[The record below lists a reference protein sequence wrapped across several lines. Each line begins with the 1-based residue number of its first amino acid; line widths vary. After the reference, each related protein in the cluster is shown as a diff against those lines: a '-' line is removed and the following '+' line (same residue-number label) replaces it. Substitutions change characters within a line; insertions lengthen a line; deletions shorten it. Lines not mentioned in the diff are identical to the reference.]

1 MEMIYKIISVNIVSL
16 SILATT
22 GMGLQ
27 AQTSPFDSAVF
38 RDAALIREHV
48 DCFTDRSLYI
58 TGEVIRFR
66 ANVHCTGNPLD
77 REWSS
82 VLYVELLS
90 ATGGRGV
97 YGKFPIHDQV
107 SIGEIAIPAGILTG
121 NYFLRCYTR
130 WMRNRGPEEYSYIP
144 LRIINP
150 ERPELS
156 GEIPSGDTGASL
168 SNQFVR
174 EDVLEFSDHPTNYNR
189 GDTITLGLFTA
200 ESDFYGMAE
209 GCITVVPVGV
219 KPADPTQ
226 IAGLQRE
233 SLNSFQVK
241 FLPDLFGATISGIV
255 FKPGVEQQIE
265 QDARIHIT
273 LIGDQQDYLVT
284 HSDSYGRFSITL
296 PYREGKLKLLVQSEN
311 PDTGRVEV
319 KIDQDFDQRN
329 LLIQTGPF
337 NLNKEEEQMVT
348 VMARKV
354 QLSRIYQ
361 QTDSTQMKRTEN
373 MRVPFYG
380 SPTFSVNM
388 DEFILL
394 PTLEEVFIN
403 LVPGVIPV
411 TRKNR
416 TSLLIRSKNPSI
428 SIYDPLIMI
437 DEVPVFNIDKF
448 MSVHTDKISRIDVIE
463 DVYLKGDIRFG
474 GIINL
479 YSKEKDMAG
488 IDLPGNSF
496 FIDCLAMHS
505 PPSVV
510 EEIVSQYDRMPDT
523 RNTLLWIPQLQVKR
537 DIVSWISF
545 IAPDYPGEYVVL
557 FRGLDMLGELIS
569 AESTIHIQ

>member
-1 MEMIYKIISVNIVSL
+1 MIYKIISVNLVSL
-16 SILATT
+16 SIFSATDVD
-22 GMGLQ
+22 LQ

-38 RDAALIREHV
+38 RDAALIYEHV
-48 DCFTDRSLYI
+48 DCFTDRPLYI
-58 TGEVIRFR
+58 TGETIRFR

-90 ATGGRGV
+90 AAGGREV
-97 YGKFPIHDQV
+97 YGKFPIHDQR
-107 SIGEIAIPAGILTG
+107 SIGEIAIPAEILTG

-130 WMRNRGPEEYSYIP
+130 WMRNRGQEEYSYIP

-150 ERPELS
+150 KRPELS
-156 GEIPSGDTGASL
+156 GEIPPGNTGASL
-168 SNQFVR
+168 SGQFVKK
-174 EDVLEFSDHPTNYNR
+174 DVLEFSDHPTNYNR
-189 GDTITLGLFTA
+189 GDTITLGLFIT
-200 ESDFYGMAE
+200 ESDISGMAE
-209 GCITVVPVGV
+209 GCITVVPIGV
-219 KPADPTQ
+219 KPAGPMQIERLPGEDP
-226 IAGLQRE
+226 
-233 SLNSFQVK
+233 NSFQVK

-255 FKPGVEQQIE
+255 YKPGAEQQIV

-273 LIGDQQDYLVT
+273 LTGDRQDYLVA
-284 HSDSYGRFSITL
+284 HSDSYGKFSITL

-311 PDTGRVEV
+311 PDTGRVDL

-329 LLIQTGPF
+329 LLIQTEPF
-337 NLNKEEEQMVT
+337 NLNKKEEQMVT

-354 QLSRIYQ
+354 QLSSIYQ
-361 QTDSTQMKRTEN
+361 QTDSAQMKRTEQR
-373 MRVPFYG
+373 RVPFYG

-411 TRKNR
+411 TRKNK
-416 TSLLIRSKNPSI
+416 TSMLIRSKNPFI

-437 DEVPVFNIDKF
+437 DEVPVFNMDQF
-448 MSVHTDKISRIDVIE
+448 MSVPTDKISRIDVID
-463 DVYLKGDIRFG
+463 DVYLKGDMRFG

-479 YSKEKDMAG
+479 HSKEKNMAG

-496 FIDCLAMHS
+496 FIDFLAMHS

-510 EEIVSQYDRMPDT
+510 EEAVSQYDRMPDT
-523 RNTLLWIPQLQVKR
+523 RNTLLWIPQMQVKR
-537 DIVSWISF
+537 DIISRISF

-557 FRGLDMLGELIS
+557 FRGLDMLGEPIS

>member
-1 MEMIYKIISVNIVSL
+1 MEIIRKLL
-16 SILATT
+16 SIFIVCLSFLVTS
-22 GMGLQ
+22 GVDLE
-27 AQTSPFDSAVF
+27 AQTSPFDSAGF
-38 RDAALIREHV
+38 REAGMIHENV

-58 TGEVIRFR
+58 TEELIRFR
-66 ANVHCTGNPLD
+66 AYVHCTGNPYN

-90 ATGGRGV
+90 AAGGREV
-97 YGKFPIHDQV
+97 YGKFPVHDHV
-107 SIGEIAIPAGILTG
+107 STGEIVIPAGILTG

-130 WMRNRGPEEYSYIP
+130 WMRNWGPAEYSYIP

-150 ERPELS
+150 NRPELS
-156 GEIPSGDTGASL
+156 REIPVGDTEVSL
-168 SNQFVR
+168 SNKFVR
-174 EDVLEFSDHPTNYNR
+174 KDLLEFSEHSTMNNR
-189 GDTITLGLFTA
+189 GDTITLGLFA
-200 ESDFYGMAE
+200 AGSDFYGMAE

-219 KPADPTQ
+219 KPAGPTT

-233 SLNSFQVK
+233 DLKNFQVK
-241 FLPDLFGATISGIV
+241 FLPDIFGATISGTV
-255 FKPGVEQQIE
+255 FQPGAEQQIVK
-265 QDARIHIT
+265 DARIHFT

-284 HSDSYGRFSITL
+284 NSDSYGKFSITL
-296 PYREGKLKLLVQSEN
+296 PYREGKLTLLVQPEN
-311 PDTGRVEV
+311 PDTGRVKV
-319 KIDQDFDQRN
+319 KIDQDFDLRN
-329 LLIQTGPF
+329 LLIQTGTF
-337 NLNKEEEQMVT
+337 NIDKKEEQMVT
-348 VMARKV
+348 AMARKV
-354 QLSRIYQ
+354 QLSRIYRK
-361 QTDSTQMKRTEN
+361 TDSTREKRTVH

-403 LVPGVIPV
+403 LVPSVIPV
-411 TRKNR
+411 TRKNK
-416 TSLLIRSKNPSI
+416 TSLLIRSENPAI

-437 DEVPVFNIDKF
+437 DEVPVFNMAQF
-448 MSVHTDKISRIDVIE
+448 MSIPTDKISRIDVIE

-479 YSKEKDMAG
+479 HSKEKDMAG
-488 IDLPGNSF
+488 IDLHENSF
-496 FIDCLAMHS
+496 FIDFLAMHS

-523 RNTLLWIPQLQVKR
+523 RNTLLWIPKLQVKR
-537 DIVSWISF
+537 DNASWISF

-569 AESTIHIQ
+569 AESTIYIQ